1 MTGTELITFAN
12 SLLDEEDRIGSDLG
26 LSLANHI
33 KDLIEAERNWNF
45 LLKRDTSISI
55 TSSTTFETANDL
67 PSDFTYEKKIGLL
80 DSDNNFQEVYPV
92 NYVFKEA
99 YKDSNSYC
107 IDEAN
112 QKIYFLDSFDASYTV
127 VIYYFKKTDDL
138 EAGTEPVWSSRFHK
152 IISFLMA
159 EIHGSGIDYDAVEVN
174 KAVAQNKQASL
185 LFESMKAVDTKQNLN
200 AIGHSTPVMPGRPVN
215 HNRIPMF

>member
-1 MTGTELITFAN
+1 MNGTELIALAN
-12 SLLDEEDRIGSDLG
+12 SLLDEDNRIGEELG

-33 KDLIEAERNWNF
+33 KDLIEAERSWNF

-55 TSSTTFETANDL
+55 TSATTFETANDL

-80 DSDNNFQEVYPV
+80 DSNNNFVEVYPV

-99 YKDSNSYC
+99 HKSSNSYC

-112 QKIYFLDSFDASYTV
+112 QKIYFLDDFDASYTV

-138 EAGTEPVWSSRFHK
+138 EADTEPVWNSRFHK

-159 EIHGSGIDYDAVEVN
+159 EIHGSGIDWDAIEYH
-174 KAVAQNKQASL
+174 KAIAQSKQGNL
-185 LFESMKAVDTKQNLN
+185 LYSAMKKMDNKQNLK
-200 AIGHSTPVMPGRPVN
+200 AINYSTPIVSSPIYK
-215 HNRIPMF
+215 NRIPMN